1 VQFFQGLRHPWDG
14 HDDHSHGHGHE
25 HEVFASDPLS
35 SLSNMLLLVLLMNLN
50 LKKGA
55 VDLSTLN
62 SHSSAMLHLIVFLFL
77 LPSCF
82 FSYFFDILYFQ
93 EFDNQI
99 GRNYA

>member
-1 VQFFQGLRHPWDG
+1 
-14 HDDHSHGHGHE
+14 
-25 HEVFASDPLS
+25 
-35 SLSNMLLLVLLMNLN
+35 
-50 LKKGA
+50 
-55 VDLSTLN
+55 LSTLN

-99 GRNYA
+99 GRNYAWLRKYMLVHI